1 MQAQLFKFG
10 GGKVLKYING
20 QYKKMT
26 AEEITNLTKQNA
38 DVTLIQ
44 PDSEIDQIRQQITDL
59 QLALTELYEGGLT
72 NG

>member
-44 PDSEIDQIRQQITDL
+44 PDSEIDQIKQQITDL
-59 QLALTELYEGGLT
+59 QLALTELYEGGQAD
-72 NG
+72 G